1 VTPLRNGCYRPA
13 TSRYLPGD
21 PAEHYAVMV
30 PEGSLRE
37 GRNRVE
43 VFEVAKGGALR
54 LLAGP

>member
-43 VFEVAKGGALR
+43 VFEVISGQRLRPLGG
-54 LLAGP
+54 G